1 LSINVSN
8 ERSHVLT
15 GELFDLS
22 IALDVVGNAAASRI
36 GINQTDLICLNLL
49 MRHGPMS
56 PGQLAA
62 TLGLT
67 TAAISAM
74 ASRLE
79 NGGYVR
85 REIDPKDRRRV
96 VMHVTPER
104 AQQAFREFDG
114 FYEAVVGLFGSYSDD
129 EQRLLLDL
137 LPRFRQILVDQAAA
151 LREG

>member
-1 LSINVSN
+1 VSN